1 MRFAHWLILS
11 AYLLACGSELA
22 PGAAPSHGEVAEAE
36 VGRAGVRLRL
46 DGASNDG
53 RRFRLARA
61 TLELSGAA
69 SVVLRAPRDSEDGTL
84 SAPLPGGT
92 YATSLRPG
100 FVLVEKLADGSER
113 NVEATLDMAQPLLT
127 RVPEAEPAFL
137 SLVFHVGEATVEIG
151 GGSPLRLS
159 VRR

>member
-46 DGASNDG
+46 
-53 RRFRLARA
+53 A